1 MLQIGRSLA
10 RPQLVSVDF
19 LLTKS
24 FRSHYGPGVDSAS
37 NRNEY
42 QEYFLW
48 GKGGRC
54 VRLTTYNH
62 PVPLSRNLGSLT
74 SWNTLG
80 HSGPVKGLLNFYCTY
95 NIFTAHTTFLT
106 RIHFLLHIPH
116 FYCTYIV
123 YCTYHICTAHTTL
136 FTARTTFLLYIPRFT
151 AHTTFLTRIHFLLHI
166 PHFYCTY
173 HIVYCTYHICTAH
186 TTLFTARTT
195 FLLYIPRFTAHTTF
209 YCTYHIFT
217 AYTFFTAHTT
227 FLLQIKVLVKR

>member
-1 MLQIGRSLA
+1 M
-10 RPQLVSVDF
+10 
-19 LLTKS
+19 TKS

-116 FYCTYIV
+116 FYCTY
-123 YCTYHICTAHTTL
+123 
-136 FTARTTFLLYIPRFT
+136 
-151 AHTTFLTRIHFLLHI
+151 
-166 PHFYCTY
+166 